1 MRSLP
6 PLALGLFFGLV
17 LVKTEVASWFRIQK
31 MFRFEEAYMFLVMAS
46 AIAVGAL
53 SLILIRKLDLRGLD
67 GAPIAVKE
75 KAFQKGTIPGG
86 VIFGMG
92 WAITGA
98 CPGPIY
104 AQMGSGEYMAI
115 FTFLGAFGGAYLYA
129 FLRPRLPH

>member
-75 KAFQKGTIPGG
+75 KPFQKGTIPGG